1 MLDKIK
7 AALSKA
13 FEGASHWFRR
23 CAGADELGLWT
34 LGAGVAL
41 IVLGRLT
48 RAGWLTV
55 PAAALYL
62 LAIYRMLSHDVT
74 RRREE
79 NRRFKQFTG
88 RCGVAVSQW
97 FNRVKNTR
105 KYKYF
110 RCPQCGARLRMPRG
124 LGEKTVTCSRCGH
137 SFRMKA

>member
-7 AALSKA
+7 DALSKA
-13 FEGASHWFRR
+13 FEGAAHWFRR

-41 IVLGRLT
+41 ILIGRLT
-48 RAGWLTV
+48 RAGWLSI

-62 LAIYRMLSHDVT
+62 LAIYRMLSHNVA
-74 RRREE
+74 RRRDE
-79 NRRFKQFTG
+79 NRRFKQLIS
-88 RCGVAVSQW
+88 RCGMAVSQW
-97 FNRVKNTR
+97 FNRVKNVR